1 VRSPFVVKMPW
12 NLSGTNFPELS
23 HGNGPKASERSAS
36 AVAASSGA
44 GSTVAFF
51 DEGTA
56 PEGSLTPCES
66 VATRAISHR
75 LPLTRGHRLPVWP
88 HRGVA
93 SFEVGD
99 SRLGAQTLQQW
110 LGLNRDHDY
119 QLLEVVRNYHK
130 KSKFVPIKIMELFH
144 SISGEDARKPAT
156 YQLLVEGLNNDLM
169 PIRTLSHWHLL
180 QLVPAGAEIVYDPAM
195 PPERRVRASRQWT
208 DLITAPPKKKD
219 KG

>member
-1 VRSPFVVKMPW
+1 MPW

-66 VATRAISHR
+66 VTTRAISHR
-75 LPLTRGHRLPVWP
+75 LSLTRGHRLPVWP

-99 SRLGAQTLQQW
+99 SRLGAVCQAHHEELPDALTLGAIGDR
-110 LGLNRDHDY
+110 LAVGRGLRVVMEDTVRGFRELRALAIECRLE
-119 QLLEVVRNYHK
+119 QLDALADVRGIEDRRAIRGPDRRIAAALVAWPGGRVNGM
-130 KSKFVPIKIMELFH
+130 SVSADGQRLLT
-144 SISGEDARKPAT
+144 SGADGT
-156 YQLLVEGLNNDLM
+156 V
-169 PIRTLSHWHLL
+169 
-180 QLVPAGAEIVYDPAM
+180 GASA
-195 PPERRVRASRQWT
+195 
-208 DLITAPPKKKD
+208 
-219 KG
+219 